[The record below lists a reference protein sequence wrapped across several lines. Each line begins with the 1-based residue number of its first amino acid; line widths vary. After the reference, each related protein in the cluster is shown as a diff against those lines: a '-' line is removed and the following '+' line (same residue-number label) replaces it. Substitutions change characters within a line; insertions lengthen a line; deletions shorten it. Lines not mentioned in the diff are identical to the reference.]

1 MYYGKTRSLA
11 TSAKIGLEL
20 LIWSV
25 CLGPKSFHLF
35 VCSPPD
41 YLIISLFAVLS
52 VIYELF
58 SGEQAVLQMRS
69 VAQMF

>member
-41 YLIISLFAVLS
+41 YLIISLFAVCD
-52 VIYELF
+52 IRTF
-58 SGEQAVLQMRS
+58 SGEREIRS